1 MREIKTERLPI
12 WLWAD
17 YMEDGAQKQAINLA
31 LHPYTFH
38 HIAIMPDNHQ
48 GYGVPIGGV
57 AATKGVV
64 IPEAVGVDIGCGMRV
79 VKTSLTHMSLG
90 KLQTIVDEIKLNIPV
105 GFSHR
110 QESLQKYMP
119 MSSVSKTLEIIYKEY
134 DSACHQ
140 IGTLGGGNHFIE
152 IQKGDDGYIWVMVH
166 SGSRNL
172 GKKVAEHHIKIATE
186 QTEKSDVN
194 IPKSWELDYLY
205 FNTVEGKAYIN
216 EMRYCMNFAKIN
228 RAYMTDEIR
237 KIILYEYPETRF
249 FAGYDVHHNYAEIE
263 THYDQNV
270 MVHRKGATSAR
281 KGEIGIIPGSQGTA
295 SYIVEGRGNMKS
307 FMSCSHGS
315 GRVMGRGVAKRTL
328 NFEEQKALLD
338 NQGIIHDMISIDS
351 LDEAPGA
358 YKQIEEV
365 MRQQLDLV
373 KPIVRLTPLAV
384 IKG

>member
-1 MREIKTERLPI
+1 MREIKTERIPI

-17 YMEDGAQKQAINLA
+17 YMEDGAKKQAINLA
-31 LHPYTFH
+31 LHPYTFN

-57 AATKGVV
+57 AATKGVI
-64 IPEAVGVDIGCGMRV
+64 IPEAVGVDIGCGMRA
-79 VKTSLTHMSLG
+79 VKTSLINIPIN
-90 KLQTIVDEIKLNIPV
+90 KLQTIVDEIKLKIPV

-119 MSSVSKTLEIIYKEY
+119 TQFAPKILETIYKEY

-140 IGTLGGGNHFIE
+140 LGTLGGGNHFIE
-152 IQKGDDGYIWVMVH
+152 IQKGDDRNIWIMVH

-172 GKKVAEHHIKIATE
+172 GKKVADHHIRIANE
-186 QTEKSDVN
+186 QTEKSEVN
-194 IPKSWELDYLY
+194 IPCSWELDYLY
-205 FNTVEGKAYIN
+205 INSIEGRYYID
-216 EMRYCMNFAKIN
+216 EMRYCMLFAKAN
-228 RAYMTDEIR
+228 RLYMMDEIQ
-237 KIILYEYPETRF
+237 KIILNEYPETRF
-249 FAGYDVHHNYAEIE
+249 ISEYDVHHNYAEIE
-263 THYDQNV
+263 NHYDQNV

-281 KGEIGIIPGSQGTA
+281 KGEIGIIPGSQGTS
-295 SYIVEGRGNMKS
+295 SYIVEGRGNQKS

-315 GRVMGRGVAKRTL
+315 GRTMGRGVAKRTL
-328 NFEEQKALLD
+328 NFEEQKSLLD
-338 NQGIIHDMISIDS
+338 NQGIIHDMISVDA

-365 MRQQLDLV
+365 IKQQMDLV